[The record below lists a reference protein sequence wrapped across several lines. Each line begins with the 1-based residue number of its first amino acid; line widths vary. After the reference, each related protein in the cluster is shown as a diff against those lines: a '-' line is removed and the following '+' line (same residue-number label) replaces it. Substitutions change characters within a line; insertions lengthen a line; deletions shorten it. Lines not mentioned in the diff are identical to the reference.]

1 VEKILSC
8 LKKFTLHEIFES
20 SWDKRRPGIRPEAK
34 KSKRGSGPQRY
45 NPRAAADREN

>member
-1 VEKILSC
+1 
-8 LKKFTLHEIFES
+8 LKKFTLNKILES
-20 SWDKRRPGIRPEAK
+20 SWDKRRLEIRPEAK